1 MGEPDHDLAA
11 IEQIVGALHNVTKG
25 RSPAEVATGIRRF
38 ADALGATTPEWLD
51 EAFITA
57 MQERMRRLEGQWKAT
72 PFGGAMQ
79 LAWPG

>member
-1 MGEPDHDLAA
+1 MRAPDHDLPA

-25 RSPAEVATGIRRF
+25 RSAAEVAAGIQRF

-51 EAFITA
+51 EAFIA
-57 MQERMRRLEGQWKAT
+57 AVQERMRRLDGEWKAT
-72 PFGGAMQ
+72 PFGSAIE